1 MDLWRP
7 AQIARLLFCAGGI
20 ALKNFPSMRWKLKS
34 DNSLLTD
41 TDIRIEKLF
50 SKHFNHPEKGIF
62 MIGEETIAE
71 KEDEYISAALNG
83 KCWIVDP
90 IDGTAPFANNI
101 PTWGISLGFSEKGRL
116 SNGAIFLPFSGE
128 LYMTVEN
135 SAWMADNV
143 SLDPM
148 PKTLKMK
155 KMRRPRANF
164 AKGGM
169 LSVSQDIVKRGSL
182 NLKNPVQAVCCSV
195 FSAAGLLRG
204 RYSAYLGSSKLWDV
218 AGAIPLLLSLGFH
231 IALPDGRKIE
241 RQISD
246 ENCRLFDSRKNR
258 RWRYK
263 DSLIISPDK
272 KTFDSLRKA
281 FSIT

>member
-1 MDLWRP
+1 MERGTEIKFYPDMWKKIYFEWMRNIKDWCISRQLWWGHRIP
-7 AQIARLLFCAGGI
+7 AWYCACG
-20 ALKNFPSMRWKLKS
+20 
-34 DNSLLTD
+34 
-41 TDIRIEKLF
+41 
-50 SKHFNHPEKGIF
+50 
-62 MIGEETIAE
+62 ETIVE
-71 KEDEYISAALNG
+71 KDDEYILAALNG

-116 SNGAIFLPFSGE
+116 SDGAIFLPFSGE
-128 LYMTVEN
+128 LYMTFGN

-182 NLKNPVQAVCCSV
+182 NLKNPVQPETP
-195 FSAAGLLRG
+195 
-204 RYSAYLGSSKLWDV
+204 K
-218 AGAIPLLLSLGFH
+218 
-231 IALPDGRKIE
+231 
-241 RQISD
+241 
-246 ENCRLFDSRKNR
+246 
-258 RWRYK
+258 
-263 DSLIISPDK
+263 
-272 KTFDSLRKA
+272 
-281 FSIT
+281 